1 MFTNFPE
8 NRMGSFVVII
18 LAIITV
24 SNIIAARIVGGGDRY
39 MFYFYAALFCTLTGL
54 ILLIAPVGVNLFF
67 SPEGL
72 SNLGKSGAGAL
83 GMYLL

>member
-1 MFTNFPE
+1 
-8 NRMGSFVVII
+8 
-18 LAIITV
+18 
-24 SNIIAARIVGGGDRY
+24 

-72 SNLGKSGAGAL
+72 SNLGTSGAGAL